1 MTELKNMDNGIVI
14 TSFVSLKEKQE
25 VIRSIHKTLDGRQLI
40 SRFGEPAVSYDITVY
55 VKEDGRQA
63 LFSSEDQLS
72 LLRVTLRDKV
82 YFGRIIK
89 LSDFDR
95 ISREYF
101 KAEVT
106 IAKETDV

>member
-1 MTELKNMDNGIVI
+1 MTELKNMDTGIVI

-25 VIRSIHKTLDGRQLI
+25 VIRTLHKTLDGRQLA

-55 VKEDGRQA
+55 VKENGRQA
-63 LFSSEDQLS
+63 LFTAEDEIS
-72 LLRVTLRDKV
+72 LLKVTLGNRV
-82 YFGRIIK
+82 YYGRITK

-101 KAEVT
+101 KADITLVKEVD
-106 IAKETDV
+106 E

>member
-1 MTELKNMDNGIVI
+1 MTELKDMDNGIVI
-14 TSFVSLKEKQE
+14 TPFVSLKEKQE
-25 VIRSIHKTLDGRQLI
+25 VIRTLHRTIDGRQLI

-72 LLRVTLRDKV
+72 LLRVTLGGKM

-89 LSDFDR
+89 LSEFDR

-106 IAKETDV
+106 LAKEADV

>member
-1 MTELKNMDNGIVI
+1 MTELKDMDNSVII

-25 VIRSIHKTLDGRQLI
+25 VIRTLHRTLDGRQLV
-40 SRFGEPAVSYDITVY
+40 SRFGEPAASYDLTVY

-63 LFSSEDQLS
+63 LFYAEDQLS
-72 LLRVTLRDKV
+72 LMKVTLGDKV
-82 YFGRIIK
+82 YFGRVIK

-101 KAEVT
+101 KVEVT
-106 IAKETDV
+106 LAKEADA

>member
-1 MTELKNMDNGIVI
+1 MTELKNMDTGIVI

-25 VIRSIHKTLDGRQLI
+25 VIRTLHRTLDGRQLV

-55 VKEDGRQA
+55 VKEEGRQA
-63 LFSSEDQLS
+63 LFTAEDELS
-72 LLRVTLRDKV
+72 LLEVTLGNRV
-82 YFGRIIK
+82 YYGRITK

-101 KAEVT
+101 KAVVT
-106 IAKETDV
+106 LAKEVDE

>member
-1 MTELKNMDNGIVI
+1 MTELKNIDNGIVI

-25 VIRSIHKTLDGRQLI
+25 VIRTLHTTLDGRQLV
-40 SRFGEPAVSYDITVY
+40 SRFGEPAVSYELTVY

-63 LFSSEDQLS
+63 LFTAEDQLS
-72 LLRVTLRDKV
+72 LLKVTLGDRV
-82 YFGRIIK
+82 YYGRITK

-101 KAEVT
+101 KTEIT
-106 IAKETDV
+106 LAKEVDE

>member
-1 MTELKNMDNGIVI
+1 MTELKDTDNSFII
-14 TSFVSLKEKQE
+14 TPFVSLKEKQE
-25 VIRSIHKTLDGRQLI
+25 VIRTLHRTLDGRQLV
-40 SRFGEPAVSYDITVY
+40 SRFGEPAVSYDLTVY

-63 LFSSEDQLS
+63 LFFAEDQLS
-72 LLRVTLRDKV
+72 LLKVTLRDKV

-101 KAEVT
+101 KGEAT
-106 IAKETDV
+106 LAKEADA

>member
-1 MTELKNMDNGIVI
+1 MTELKDMDNGIVI
-14 TSFVSLKEKQE
+14 TPFVSLKEKQE
-25 VIRSIHKTLDGRQLI
+25 VIRTLHRTIDGRQLI

-55 VKEDGRQA
+55 VKEDGRQS
-63 LFSSEDQLS
+63 LFSAEDQLS
-72 LLRVTLRDKV
+72 LLKVTLGGKV

-89 LSDFDR
+89 LSEFDR

-106 IAKETDV
+106 LAKEVEI

>member
-1 MTELKNMDNGIVI
+1 MTELKNMDTGIVI

-25 VIRSIHKTLDGRQLI
+25 VIRTLHRTLDGRQLV

-55 VKEDGRQA
+55 VKEEGRQA
-63 LFSSEDQLS
+63 LFTAEDELS
-72 LLRVTLRDKV
+72 LLEVTLGNRV
-82 YFGRIIK
+82 YYGRITK

-101 KAEVT
+101 KAEIT
-106 IAKETDV
+106 LAKEVDE

>member
-1 MTELKNMDNGIVI
+1 MTELKDMDNSVII

-25 VIRSIHKTLDGRQLI
+25 VIRTLHRTLDGRQLV
-40 SRFGEPAVSYDITVY
+40 SRFGEPAASYDLTVY
-55 VKEDGRQA
+55 LKEDGRQA
-63 LFSSEDQLS
+63 LFFAEDRLS
-72 LLRVTLRDKV
+72 LLKVTLGDKV
-82 YFGRIIK
+82 YFGRVIK

-106 IAKETDV
+106 LAKEADV

>member
-1 MTELKNMDNGIVI
+1 MTELKNMDTGIVI

-25 VIRSIHKTLDGRQLI
+25 VIRTLHRTLDGRQLV

-55 VKEDGRQA
+55 VKEEGRQA
-63 LFSSEDQLS
+63 LFTAEDEIS
-72 LLRVTLRDKV
+72 LLKVTLGNRV
-82 YFGRIIK
+82 YYGRITK

-101 KAEVT
+101 KAVVT
-106 IAKETDV
+106 LAKEVDE

>member
-1 MTELKNMDNGIVI
+1 MTELKDMDNGIVI

-25 VIRSIHKTLDGRQLI
+25 IIRSIHKTLDGRQLI
-40 SRFGEPAVSYDITVY
+40 SRFGEPAISYDITVY

-63 LFSSEDQLS
+63 LFSSEDELS
-72 LLRVTLRDKV
+72 LLRVTLGGKV
-82 YFGRIIK
+82 YLGRITK

-106 IAKETDV
+106 LAKGVEV

>member
-1 MTELKNMDNGIVI
+1 MTELKNMDNSVI
-14 TSFVSLKEKQE
+14 ITPFVSLKEKQE
-25 VIRSIHKTLDGRQLI
+25 VIRTIHKTLDGRQLI
-40 SRFGEPAVSYDITVY
+40 SRFGEPAVSYELTVY

-63 LFSSEDQLS
+63 LFSAEDQLS
-72 LLRVTLRDKV
+72 LLKVTLGDKV

-106 IAKETDV
+106 LAKEADV

>member
-1 MTELKNMDNGIVI
+1 MTELKNMDTGIVI

-25 VIRSIHKTLDGRQLI
+25 VIRTLHRTLDGRQLV

-55 VKEDGRQA
+55 VKEEGRQA
-63 LFSSEDQLS
+63 LFTAEDEIS
-72 LLRVTLRDKV
+72 LLKVTLGNRV
-82 YFGRIIK
+82 YYGRITK

-101 KAEVT
+101 KAVVAL
-106 IAKETDV
+106 AKEVDE

>member
-40 SRFGEPAVSYDITVY
+40 SRFGEPAISYDITVY

-63 LFSSEDQLS
+63 LFSAEDQLS
-72 LLRVTLRDKV
+72 LLKVTLGGKS
-82 YFGRIIK
+82 YFGRITK
-89 LSDFDR
+89 LSEFDR
-95 ISREYF
+95 ISREYS

-106 IAKETDV
+106 LAKEVEI

>member
-14 TSFVSLKEKQE
+14 TPFVSLKEKQE
-25 VIRSIHKTLDGRQLI
+25 VIRTHHKTLDGRQLV
-40 SRFGEPAVSYDITVY
+40 SRFGEPAVSYELTVY
-55 VKEDGRQA
+55 VKEDGKQS
-63 LFSSEDQLS
+63 LFSAEDQLS
-72 LLRVTLRDKV
+72 LLKVTLGDKA

-89 LSDFDR
+89 LSEFDR

-106 IAKETDV
+106 LAKEVEV

>member
-14 TSFVSLKEKQE
+14 TPFVSLKEKQE
-25 VIRSIHKTLDGRQLI
+25 VIRALHRTIDGRQLI

-89 LSDFDR
+89 LSEFDR

-106 IAKETDV
+106 IAKETDE

>member
-1 MTELKNMDNGIVI
+1 MTELKDMDNGIVI
-14 TSFVSLKEKQE
+14 TPFVSLKEKQE
-25 VIRSIHKTLDGRQLI
+25 VIRTLHKTLDGRQLI

-63 LFSSEDQLS
+63 LFTAEDELS
-72 LLRVTLRDKV
+72 LLKVTLGNRV
-82 YFGRIIK
+82 YYGRITK

-101 KAEVT
+101 KAEAT
-106 IAKETDV
+106 LAKEVEV

>member
-1 MTELKNMDNGIVI
+1 MTELRNTDSGVVI

-25 VIRSIHKTLDGRQLI
+25 VIRTVHKTLDGRQLI
-40 SRFGEPAVSYDITVY
+40 SRFGFPAVSYEITVS

-63 LFSSEDQLS
+63 LLSAEDKLS
-72 LLRVTLRDKV
+72 LLKVTIGDKI
-82 YFGRIIK
+82 YFGRIVK
-89 LSDFDR
+89 LSEFDR

-106 IAKETDV
+106 LAKEADV

>member
-1 MTELKNMDNGIVI
+1 MTELKNMDNSVI
-14 TSFVSLKEKQE
+14 ITPFVSMKEKQE
-25 VIRSIHKTLDGRQLI
+25 VIRTIHKTLDGRQLI
-40 SRFGEPAVSYDITVY
+40 SRFGEPAVSYELTVY

-63 LFSSEDQLS
+63 LFSAEDQLS
-72 LLRVTLRDKV
+72 LLKVTLGDKV

-106 IAKETDV
+106 LAKEADV

>member
-1 MTELKNMDNGIVI
+1 MTELKNMDNGIVV
-14 TSFVSLKEKQE
+14 TPFVSLKEKQE
-25 VIRSIHKTLDGRQLI
+25 VIRTLHKTLDGRQLI

-72 LLRVTLRDKV
+72 LLRVTLGGKV

-106 IAKETDV
+106 LAKEADI